1 MDDTISPSAESDVQ
15 TDNVEI
21 PVNVDTLTLDGT
33 EPVIG
38 DQVKVVIKGPVT
50 RVVNRVAYVKPDTV
64 NDQPMEAS
72 VLEPDP
78 MESEQSRLRNLSQ
91 SVGQIP
97 SY

>member
-21 PVNVDTLTLDGT
+21 PVNVDTLTIDGT

-38 DQVKVVIKGPVT
+38 DEVKVVIKGPVT
-50 RVVNRVAYVKPDTV
+50 RVVNRIAYVKPTIV

-72 VLEPDP
+72 VLSPDP

>member
-21 PVNVDTLTLDGT
+21 PANIDTLTIDGT
-33 EPVIG
+33 EPAIG
-38 DQVKVVIKGPVT
+38 DQVKLVVKGSVT
-50 RVVNRVAYVKPDTV
+50 RVVNKVAYVKPETV

-72 VLEPDP
+72 ILDPDP
-78 MESEQSRLRNLSQ
+78 MESEKDRLRGLSQ
-91 SVGQIP
+91 TVGALP

>member
-21 PVNVDTLTLDGT
+21 PVSVDTLTIDGT

-64 NDQPMEAS
+64 NDQPMAAS
-72 VLEPDP
+72 VLDPDP
-78 MESEQSRLRNLSQ
+78 MESEKDRLRTLSQ
-91 SVGQIP
+91 SVGP
-97 SY
+97 MSDY